1 MPEPDGTGASSQPNG
16 QAPPPTPGDQTPKF
30 EIRDGAWYVGGHKVV
45 RESDL
50 IAAKESLQRQAEQ
63 AQGVHNSVIDKAR
76 LDLSEAQTSLA
87 AANAKVKEL
96 EQARQSGAAPQST
109 EEAAKLKV
117 ELESARKEVGDSS
130 KLALELRTKLIV
142 ATYPGQVT
150 AEQLASKTPA
160 QLDAFEE
167 ALKALATSRGGPGP
181 YATGAGGSGTQPLS
195 DMERARRVL
204 DATAI
209 RGTRT
214 ANTK

>member
-1 MPEPDGTGASSQPNG
+1 M
-16 QAPPPTPGDQTPKF
+16 
-30 EIRDGAWYVGGHKVV
+30 
-45 RESDL
+45 
-50 IAAKESLQRQAEQ
+50 
-63 AQGVHNSVIDKAR
+63 
-76 LDLSEAQTSLA
+76 
-87 AANAKVKEL
+87 
-96 EQARQSGAAPQST
+96 
-109 EEAAKLKV
+109 
-117 ELESARKEVGDSS
+117 
-130 KLALELRTKLIV
+130 V